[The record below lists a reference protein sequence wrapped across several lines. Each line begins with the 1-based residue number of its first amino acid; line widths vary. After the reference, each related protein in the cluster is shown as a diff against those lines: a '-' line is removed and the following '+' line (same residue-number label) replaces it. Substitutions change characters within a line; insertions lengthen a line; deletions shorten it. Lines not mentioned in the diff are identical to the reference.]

1 MRTLIQRSSGAASLS
16 RVPRTKQSVL
26 TLIVAAALLIVAV
39 LVAISQAGG
48 SSGGDASGLSG
59 VTRAQAL
66 FGGIPQQGIALGDP
80 RAPVTLTEFAD
91 LQCPFCRQYTE
102 AVLPTLVKR
111 YVRTGKVRMVFRNLA
126 FIGADSVRAAR
137 LAGAAG
143 LQDRLWQFTD
153 LVYRNQGVENSG
165 YVTDAYLRNVARGAG
180 LDVGQA
186 FADATGAAV
195 SGQLDAAVS
204 QAQRFQINSTPSFVL
219 TPAGGRPQ
227 RLSPSALTVD
237 QFAHPIEAA
246 LGAG

>member
-1 MRTLIQRSSGAASLS
+1 
-16 RVPRTKQSVL
+16 VPRTKQSVL
-26 TLIVAAALLIVAV
+26 TLIVVAPVLILAV
-39 LVAISQAGG
+39 LVALSQAGS
-48 SSGGDASGLSG
+48 SSGGDATGLQG

-66 FGGIPQQGIALGDP
+66 FRGIPQQGIALGAP

-126 FIGADSVRAAR
+126 FIGPDSLRAAR
-137 LAGAAG
+137 LAAAAG

-153 LVYRNQGVENSG
+153 LVYGNQGRENGG
-165 YVTDAYLRNVARGAG
+165 YVTDTYLRNIARGAR
-180 LDVGQA
+180 LDVGRA
-186 FADATGAAV
+186 FGDATSAAV
-195 SGQLDAAVS
+195 RGQLDAAAR
-204 QAQRFQINSTPSFVL
+204 QAGRFQIDSTPSFVV

-237 QFAHPIEAA
+237 QFVRPIEAA
-246 LGAG
+246 LAHRPLTSHAYGRLMRHRTK